1 MLWLAAQLD
10 ELNPQHVLG
19 FGGDAVALV
28 QPHAADPDD
37 ILLIG
42 KHQHVALGIQRH
54 FFVNQEIADLFLPIH
69 PQRLEPIP
77 FAPGA

>member
-37 ILLIG
+37 ILLIATVG
-42 KHQHVALGIQRH
+42 SI
-54 FFVNQEIADLFLPIH
+54 IFLIVIWRVVLRETTESLPS
-69 PQRLEPIP
+69 
-77 FAPGA
+77 